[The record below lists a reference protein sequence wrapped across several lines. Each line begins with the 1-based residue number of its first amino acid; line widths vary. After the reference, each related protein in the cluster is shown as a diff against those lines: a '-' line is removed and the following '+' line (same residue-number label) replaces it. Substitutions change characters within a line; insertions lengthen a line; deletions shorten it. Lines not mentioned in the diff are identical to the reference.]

1 MRCRILHE
9 TKGRMRVHVYK
20 YYMTGA
26 QADILE
32 EYLKKIP
39 GVLSARVDE
48 CTGNATVR
56 WTGDCRHALISA
68 FSQFDYETTAVTA
81 PAHSSRALNR
91 EYENRM
97 FFQIAGRLARRLIL
111 PAPVRMVSVVIR
123 AVPFLA
129 KGLRSLMR
137 GKLEVSV
144 LDAASISVS
153 LLRGDFDTAGS
164 VMFLLNVGDLMDEW
178 THRKSVED
186 LAGTM
191 ALNVDKV
198 WMKTED
204 GGEILTGI
212 DRIRVGDLIVVR
224 TGNLIPLDSTVVS
237 GDAMVSQASITGE
250 PLPIHKKEGSLLYA
264 GTVVEE
270 GELLAAVRHESGS
283 GRYDRIVRML
293 EESEKLKSDTEAKAA
308 RLADRLVPWTF
319 AATGLSWLLTR
330 SAARAASIL
339 MVDFCCALKLAMPI
353 SFLSAMREA
362 GSHRIMVKGGK
373 FMEGYS
379 EAVTIVFDKT
389 GTLTKASPKVHSVVP
404 FGGRAEEE
412 MLRLAACLEEHYPH
426 SIANAVVKEAQ
437 VRGLQHE
444 EKHSRV
450 EYIVAHGIAS
460 SIDDKEIRIGS
471 WHFIFEDEK
480 CVCPVDEQE
489 KLAGLPDEYSHLY
502 MAIDGILAAVIL
514 IEDPLKEESR
524 RTVQKLHELGFE
536 KVVMMTGDSR
546 RTAAAVAAK
555 VGVDEYYSEVLP
567 EDKAAFIRSEH
578 EQGRKV
584 IMIGDGINDTPALSE
599 ADVGVAINSGAAI
612 AREVADVTILEDD
625 LDSLVT
631 LKRISDGLMKRIDSN
646 YRMIIGFNSA
656 LIALGAAGVLASTTT
671 ALLHNASTIAI
682 SLNSMTNLL
691 KEPEGGRRRHRR

>member
-1 MRCRILHE
+1 M
-9 TKGRMRVHVYK
+9 
-20 YYMTGA
+20 
-26 QADILE
+26 
-32 EYLKKIP
+32 
-39 GVLSARVDE
+39 
-48 CTGNATVR
+48 
-56 WTGDCRHALISA
+56 
-68 FSQFDYETTAVTA
+68 
-81 PAHSSRALNR
+81 
-91 EYENRM
+91 
-97 FFQIAGRLARRLIL
+97 
-111 PAPVRMVSVVIR
+111 
-123 AVPFLA
+123 
-129 KGLRSLMR
+129 
-137 GKLEVSV
+137 
-144 LDAASISVS
+144 
-153 LLRGDFDTAGS
+153 
-164 VMFLLNVGDLMDEW
+164 
-178 THRKSVED
+178 
-186 LAGTM
+186 
-191 ALNVDKV
+191 
-198 WMKTED
+198 
-204 GGEILTGI
+204 
-212 DRIRVGDLIVVR
+212 
-224 TGNLIPLDSTVVS
+224 
-237 GDAMVSQASITGE
+237 
-250 PLPIHKKEGSLLYA
+250 
-264 GTVVEE
+264 
-270 GELLAAVRHESGS
+270 
-283 GRYDRIVRML
+283 
-293 EESEKLKSDTEAKAA
+293 
-308 RLADRLVPWTF
+308 
-319 AATGLSWLLTR
+319 
-330 SAARAASIL
+330 
-339 MVDFCCALKLAMPI
+339 
-353 SFLSAMREA
+353 
-362 GSHRIMVKGGK
+362 
-373 FMEGYS
+373 
-379 EAVTIVFDKT
+379 TIVFDKT

-444 EKHSRV
+444 EQHSRV

-546 RTAAAVAAK
+546 RTASAVAAK

-691 KEPEGGRRRHRR
+691 KEPEEGRRRHRS